1 MKETEEAVRGFL
13 AGNEENFN
21 RLIRIW
27 ENKVFNFA
35 LRYLNNREDAQD
47 VTQDTFFSAYRSLHS
62 LRNPRSFSSWL
73 FRIALNQCR
82 AHWRRQGPELSL
94 EDTLANTRNEE
105 GGEIVSLAADGNVRD
120 ELETKELIRKSMAGL
135 SEDHRTAI
143 LLKEYVGLSL
153 EELAQVMECPL
164 STAKSRL
171 YHGLR
176 GVQQNLR
183 RLGVLSGIV

>member
-1 MKETEEAVRGFL
+1 MRETEETILGFL

-27 ENKVFNFA
+27 EKKVFNFA
-35 LRYLNNREDAQD
+35 LRYLCNREDAQD
-47 VTQDTFFSAYRSLHS
+47 VTQDTFLSVYRSLHS
-62 LRNPRSFSSWL
+62 LRDPRSFSSWI
-73 FRIALNQCR
+73 FRIALNHCR

-94 EDTLANTRNEE
+94 EDTLAKAGSEE
-105 GGEIVSLAADGNVRD
+105 GGEIASLAANSNVRN
-120 ELETKELIRKSMAGL
+120 ELETKEIIRKSMAGL

-153 EELAQVMECPL
+153 EELAQVMDCPL

-183 RLGVLSGIV
+183 RLGMLSGIV